1 MVRSREPLC
10 CRCACRGSTRVVG
23 STAVRS
29 KNRNTKPPGQGGKQ
43 LQARTQFSTLR
54 SLLSA
59 EKISLDCPTPNAIN
73 FSRASRKISI
83 AAPNYGCTST
93 VPYGTLMTYT
103 PPRSI
108 GVAAGLHLD
117 RDVMVCLSVTT
128 GAVIAFNR
136 KFHIPQH
143 LFQFSCCMLLDQ
155 SLLQCTTICRAA
167 WKQVC
172 TVQRIREIDEPS

>member
-117 RDVMVCLSVTT
+117 RDVMVCLSVCHYRSRRCLQSEIPHSTT
-128 GAVIAFNR
+128 SISIFLLHVVR
-136 KFHIPQH
+136 PIP
-143 LFQFSCCMLLDQ
+143 
-155 SLLQCTTICRAA
+155 TT
-167 WKQVC
+167 VHNNL
-172 TVQRIREIDEPS
+172 